1 LAGKEED
8 LVIKMTKPTLA
19 TAYKEILKCRLH
31 AIASLTQALR
41 ATQNALLSRELV
53 TIQQL
58 SAQQQALCGEIEFLD
73 DELRVSRAEGNHAA
87 EASADLDELQEQMV
101 AAEAGLVRTYKIH
114 AALLRRARRSVNVM
128 INVAQSESNAY
139 CSPSSYQALQFTEE

>member
-1 LAGKEED
+1 
-8 LVIKMTKPTLA
+8 MTKPTVT
-19 TAYKEILKCRLH
+19 TAYKEILRCRLQ
-31 AIASLTQALR
+31 AIVSLTQALR

-53 TIQQL
+53 TLQQL

-73 DELRVSRAEGNHAA
+73 DELRVSRAQGNAA
-87 EASADLDELQEQMV
+87 DSADLDELQEQMV
-101 AAEAGLVRTYKIH
+101 AAETGLVRTYKVH